1 MIQIKKI
8 LLLEDNLNDA
18 DLVGREIKKQW
29 PDIDLVIKNRL
40 VDARKEMLPKNNFDL
55 ALFDI
60 KLPDGNGLD
69 LLSELREANI
79 KTPIIILTGTGTEE
93 IATAA
98 LKAGANDYI
107 PKKSGFHKIIPE
119 QIAFTVNQIRI
130 SSQELH
136 VLYVE
141 HHQSDIDLTTLHL
154 KKHAPYIHLS
164 KVKTGEEAL
173 ALLPKNN
180 SSSCAYDVILV
191 DYRLPGLNA
200 IELSKIIRQER
211 NLSVAIVIVTGQGTE
226 GVAVD
231 ALKIGVDDYI
241 VKRENYLLRLPSVLS
256 SAFRRREL
264 ERQQIAL
271 KRSETKFRLLA
282 DYAADWEYWINPD
295 GEYVYISPA
304 CEKTSGYP
312 PEAFEKNK
320 NLLTEIALPEYREMV
335 ANHFFD
341 DTEDTHAPIVFKI
354 KTAKGEER
362 WLSHFCQPV
371 YDDNQNYAGKRGV
384 NRNIT
389 EQKKA
394 EIELHES
401 RESFKSLF
409 ENLGDAVYVTGIG
422 NNHMGQILEV
432 NTAAT
437 KQTGYS
443 KSELLKMNVINDLY
457 ISGSGNYKA
466 EDWEDKFK
474 KGEIFIASEKKR
486 RKDGTEYWTEVIVTP
501 IEFKGELAGLSI
513 NRDIT
518 ERKKAEEILL
528 KMNKA
533 ISNAGE
539 VIFMTDLEGIFTF
552 VNPEFTKMYGYTA
565 EEVIGKV
572 TPRILKSDR
581 LKAKDYKQFW
591 KALLNKQSAA
601 GVQYTN
607 KCKNGKLIDIEASA
621 DPILD
626 DSGEIIGFLAIQR
639 DITERKQ
646 SEVLLKQRELKYK
659 QLFNDDLTGNFIT
672 SVDGRILLCNMAL
685 ARMLGFNSVDELLKE
700 NISSFYSELDSR
712 QQFIELLE
720 EKKKVVEF
728 EREFI
733 LRDGRHIHVIQ
744 NIIGEFDEKGKLIQ
758 VKGYLFDNTERKRA
772 QQIQQVILNIS
783 NAGQLADTLEEIME
797 IIQKELGTLMDAQ
810 NFFVALYN
818 DETDRIHLPYFK
830 DEKDNIDDFPA
841 GKTLT
846 GLVIKEGKPL
856 LIDDAKAKEL
866 EQLGK
871 IEKVGFDSE
880 IWLGVPLKMKGKVT
894 GAFIVQ
900 SYTNPN
906 AYTEKDKEV
915 LEIISHQI
923 SISIERKISDE
934 NLLRA
939 LEAAKESDRIKTAF
953 LANMSHELRTPLNAV
968 IGFSSLIDSE
978 SNPDDS
984 ADFARL
990 INKGGTSLLEIV
1002 DEIFEMTMLDKGE
1015 VELKRSNMP
1024 LAVFL
1029 NDVYQTILHR
1039 QINLGYTEVNIEKVI
1054 NNTDPLAQGFTDFN
1068 KLKQVFLSVLGNAL
1082 KFTPEGSVQFGAY
1095 LSNDENKFVF
1105 FVKDNGIGI
1114 PKEMHESVFERF
1126 KIADESLTRSYS
1138 GIGAGLYIS
1147 KKLITLL
1154 DGEIWL
1160 ESTEGEGTTFYF
1172 TIPK

>member
-8 LLLEDNLNDA
+8 LLLEDNTNDA
-18 DLVGREIKKQW
+18 DLISREIKKKW
-29 PDIDLVIKNRL
+29 PDIELVIKNRL
-40 VDARKEMLPKNNFDL
+40 EHAHKEMFPKNNFDL
-55 ALFDI
+55 AIFDI

-69 LLSELREANI
+69 LLSELREAKI
-79 KTPIIILTGTGTEE
+79 KTPVIILTGTGTEE

-119 QIAFTVNQIRI
+119 QITFTVNQIKI
-130 SSQELH
+130 NSQKLS

-141 HHQSDIDLTTLHL
+141 HHQSDIDLTLLHL
-154 KKHAPYIHLS
+154 KKHAPHIKIT
-164 KVKTGEEAL
+164 KVRTGEEAL
-173 ALLPKNN
+173 TFLPENN
-180 SSSCAYDVILV
+180 IKPCAYDVILL

-211 NLSVAIVIVTGQGTE
+211 NLSIAIVIVTGQGTE
-226 GVAVD
+226 SIAVD

-241 VKRENYLLRLPSVLS
+241 VKRENYLLRLPSVLT
-256 SAFRRREL
+256 SAFRRKEL
-264 ERQQIAL
+264 ERQQIEL

-282 DYAADWEYWINPD
+282 DYASDWEYWISPL
-295 GEYVYISPA
+295 GEYIYISPS

-320 NLLTEIALPEYREMV
+320 NLLTEISLPEYREMV
-335 ANHFFD
+335 ANHFFEN
-341 DTEDTHAPIVFKI
+341 TEDIHAPIEFKI
-354 KTAKGEER
+354 KTAKGEEC
-362 WLSHFCQPV
+362 WISHYCQPV
-371 YDDNQNYAGKRGV
+371 YDDNQKFAGKRGV
-384 NRNIT
+384 NRDIT
-389 EQKKA
+389 KRKNT
-394 EIELHES
+394 EIELSES
-401 RESFKSLF
+401 KESFKSLF
-409 ENLGDAVYVTGIG
+409 ENLGDAVFVTRIG
-422 NNHMGQILEV
+422 NHNMGLILEV
-432 NTAAT
+432 NAAAT

-457 ISGSGNYKA
+457 ISESGDYEA

-474 KGEIFIASEKKR
+474 RGEIFTATEKKR

-518 ERKKAEEILL
+518 ERKKAEEVLL

-539 VIFMTDLEGIFTF
+539 VIFMTDLDGVFTF

-565 EEVIGKV
+565 EEVIGKI
-572 TPRILKSDR
+572 TPRTLKSGQR
-581 LKAKDYKQFW
+581 KAEDYKRFW
-591 KALLNKQSAA
+591 DALYNKQNVA
-601 GVQYTN
+601 GLQYTN
-607 KCKNGKLIDIEASA
+607 KHKNGDLIDIEASA

-626 DSGEIIGFLAIQR
+626 DNGEIIGFLAIQR

-646 SEVLLKQRELKYK
+646 SEALLKESELKYK
-659 QLFNDDLTGNFIT
+659 QLFDDDLSGNFIT
-672 SVDGRILLCNMAL
+672 SVDGSFLLCNQAL
-685 ARMLGFNSVDELLKE
+685 ARMLGFNSVDELMKE
-700 NISSFYSELDSR
+700 NISSFYPVGNSR
-712 QQFIELLE
+712 KQFLELLK
-720 EKKKVVEF
+720 EKKKLEEF
-728 EREFI
+728 ERELI
-733 LRDGRHIHVIQ
+733 LKDGRHIHVIQ
-744 NIIGEFDEKGKLIQ
+744 NVIGEFDEKGELIRL
-758 VKGYLFDNTERKRA
+758 KGYLFDNTERKRA

-783 NAGQLADTLEEIME
+783 NAGQLAETLEDIME
-797 IIQKELGTLMDAQ
+797 IIQKELGTLMDTQ

-818 DETDRIHLPYFK
+818 DETDRINLPYFK
-830 DEKDNIDDFPA
+830 DAKDDIDDFPA

-866 EQLGK
+866 EQEGT

-894 GAFIVQ
+894 GAFVVQ

-906 AYTEKDKEV
+906 AYTEKDKDV
-915 LEIISHQI
+915 LEIVSHQI
-923 SISIERKISDE
+923 SISIERKLSE
-934 NLLRA
+934 EKLLNA

-968 IGFSSLIDSE
+968 IGFSNLIDSE
-978 SNPDDS
+978 SDPKDNE
-984 ADFARL
+984 DFARL
-990 INKGGTSLLEIV
+990 INKGGSSLLEIV
-1002 DEIFEMTMLDKGE
+1002 DEIFEMTMLDRDE

-1024 LAVFL
+1024 LSIFL

-1039 QINLGYTEVNIEKVI
+1039 QINLGYTKVNIEKVI
-1054 NNTDPLAQGFTDFN
+1054 NNVDPLAQGFTDFN
-1068 KLKQVFLSVLGNAL
+1068 KLKQVFLGILGNAL
-1082 KFTPEGSVQFGAY
+1082 KFTQEGSVQFGAY
-1095 LSNDENKFVF
+1095 PSKDENKFVF

-1114 PKEMHESVFERF
+1114 PKEMQESVFERF
-1126 KIADESLTRSYS
+1126 RIADESLTRSYS

-1154 DGEIWL
+1154 GGEIWL
-1160 ESTEGEGTTFYF
+1160 ESVEGEGTTFYF
-1172 TIPK
+1172 TIPG

>member
-409 ENLGDAVYVTGIG
+409 ENLGDAVYVP
-422 NNHMGQILEV
+422 V
-432 NTAAT
+432 
-437 KQTGYS
+437 
-443 KSELLKMNVINDLY
+443 
-457 ISGSGNYKA
+457 
-466 EDWEDKFK
+466 
-474 KGEIFIASEKKR
+474 
-486 RKDGTEYWTEVIVTP
+486 
-501 IEFKGELAGLSI
+501 
-513 NRDIT
+513 
-518 ERKKAEEILL
+518 
-528 KMNKA
+528 
-533 ISNAGE
+533 
-539 VIFMTDLEGIFTF
+539 
-552 VNPEFTKMYGYTA
+552 
-565 EEVIGKV
+565 
-572 TPRILKSDR
+572 
-581 LKAKDYKQFW
+581 
-591 KALLNKQSAA
+591 
-601 GVQYTN
+601 
-607 KCKNGKLIDIEASA
+607 
-621 DPILD
+621 
-626 DSGEIIGFLAIQR
+626 
-639 DITERKQ
+639 
-646 SEVLLKQRELKYK
+646 
-659 QLFNDDLTGNFIT
+659 
-672 SVDGRILLCNMAL
+672 
-685 ARMLGFNSVDELLKE
+685 
-700 NISSFYSELDSR
+700 
-712 QQFIELLE
+712 
-720 EKKKVVEF
+720 
-728 EREFI
+728 
-733 LRDGRHIHVIQ
+733 
-744 NIIGEFDEKGKLIQ
+744 
-758 VKGYLFDNTERKRA
+758 
-772 QQIQQVILNIS
+772 
-783 NAGQLADTLEEIME
+783 
-797 IIQKELGTLMDAQ
+797 
-810 NFFVALYN
+810 
-818 DETDRIHLPYFK
+818 
-830 DEKDNIDDFPA
+830 
-841 GKTLT
+841 
-846 GLVIKEGKPL
+846 
-856 LIDDAKAKEL
+856 
-866 EQLGK
+866 
-871 IEKVGFDSE
+871 
-880 IWLGVPLKMKGKVT
+880 
-894 GAFIVQ
+894 
-900 SYTNPN
+900 
-906 AYTEKDKEV
+906 
-915 LEIISHQI
+915 
-923 SISIERKISDE
+923 
-934 NLLRA
+934 
-939 LEAAKESDRIKTAF
+939 
-953 LANMSHELRTPLNAV
+953 
-968 IGFSSLIDSE
+968 
-978 SNPDDS
+978 
-984 ADFARL
+984 
-990 INKGGTSLLEIV
+990 
-1002 DEIFEMTMLDKGE
+1002 
-1015 VELKRSNMP
+1015 
-1024 LAVFL
+1024 
-1029 NDVYQTILHR
+1029 
-1039 QINLGYTEVNIEKVI
+1039 
-1054 NNTDPLAQGFTDFN
+1054 
-1068 KLKQVFLSVLGNAL
+1068 
-1082 KFTPEGSVQFGAY
+1082 
-1095 LSNDENKFVF
+1095 
-1105 FVKDNGIGI
+1105 
-1114 PKEMHESVFERF
+1114 
-1126 KIADESLTRSYS
+1126 
-1138 GIGAGLYIS
+1138 
-1147 KKLITLL
+1147 
-1154 DGEIWL
+1154 
-1160 ESTEGEGTTFYF
+1160 
-1172 TIPK
+1172 